1 MIIVDSR
8 RLIKHNVPK
17 GFDAGEGNG
26 VVDVICQT
34 ETAKQLGRILN
45 QYDSDGTI
53 INTLYFNSNNVVG
66 RMLNS

>member
-17 GFDAGEGNG
+17 GFDTGEGNG

-34 ETAKQLGRILN
+34 ETAK
-45 QYDSDGTI
+45 
-53 INTLYFNSNNVVG
+53 
-66 RMLNS
+66 